1 MSTPLPLHMV
11 SSMAP
16 PSQAEIRAASF
27 TASDRRHEKELLRQ
41 ISLGM
46 QRKQKDKRRQEK
58 RNNNKKAPR
67 IETDILT
74 NQQRPVR
81 IVRTD
86 PNASSRKVV
95 QAQLQDYMPT
105 DTLTPSTT
113 RRGRLLALS
122 KEEEGDISD
131 SIQDLREVL
140 RIRTELAHVNA
151 EDNMEIMPSEQE
163 WADACDLSVAELRR
177 IITDGTEGRTRL
189 VAANAGLVT
198 SIAKRHY
205 NILRRNTQG
214 GGGIGTI
221 LTLHDLVQEGNL
233 GLMEAAE
240 RFDPSKGF
248 RFSTYASYWIRQR
261 ISRSIEDS
269 SRVIRL
275 PAHVHS
281 MLGTI
286 KKTEKEMEKEFG
298 YSPSMGDVAGRLGM
312 SEEKLKL
319 YSDASRNVLSLEQG
333 LNAKFDDRRTIM
345 DKISSRSPTPA
356 DDAEIDSLRTEIRDA
371 VEGLTE
377 RERDVLVARF
387 GLDNARPPLSTSATA
402 ELLGISSD
410 RVSKIQAQALHK
422 LRHPNRNYRLKDF
435 VGGTDVDSEEQ
446 ALIFE
451 QQQAKAQLQ
460 EMQAQARMH
469 TPAAAH
475 ALANAEEETAE
486 NMWSF

>member
-1 MSTPLPLHMV
+1 MNCLLCVRSTHLT
-11 SSMAP
+11 
-16 PSQAEIRAASF
+16 SF
-27 TASDRRHEKELLRQ
+27 
-41 ISLGM
+41 
-46 QRKQKDKRRQEK
+46 
-58 RNNNKKAPR
+58 
-67 IETDILT
+67 
-74 NQQRPVR
+74 
-81 IVRTD
+81 
-86 PNASSRKVV
+86 
-95 QAQLQDYMPT
+95 
-105 DTLTPSTT
+105 
-113 RRGRLLALS
+113 
-122 KEEEGDISD
+122 
-131 SIQDLREVL
+131 
-140 RIRTELAHVNA
+140 
-151 EDNMEIMPSEQE
+151 
-163 WADACDLSVAELRR
+163 
-177 IITDGTEGRTRL
+177 
-189 VAANAGLVT
+189 
-198 SIAKRHY
+198 
-205 NILRRNTQG
+205 
-214 GGGIGTI
+214 
-221 LTLHDLVQEGNL
+221 GNL
-233 GLMEAAE
+233 IFL
-240 RFDPSKGF
+240 
-248 RFSTYASYWIRQR
+248 
-261 ISRSIEDS
+261 S
-269 SRVIRL
+269 SVNSHHIT
-275 PAHVHS
+275 VHS

-333 LNAKFDDRRTIM
+333 LNAKFNDRRTIM

-356 DDAEIDSLRTEIRDA
+356 DDAEIDSLRSEIRDA

-410 RVSKIQAQALHK
+410 RVSKVQAQALHK

-435 VGGTDVDSEEQ
+435 VGGTDVESEEQ

-475 ALANAEEETAE
+475 ALANVEEETAE

>member
-1 MSTPLPLHMV
+1 MSTPLNMV

-16 PSQAEIRAASF
+16 PNYAEMHAARS
-27 TASDRRHEKELLRQ
+27 TGNHPHEEELLRQ

-46 QRKQKDKRRQEK
+46 QRKQKEKRRQ
-58 RNNNKKAPR
+58 RKKKNSKSRTAPR
-67 IETDILT
+67 IQT
-74 NQQRPVR
+74 NIMSNQSPVK

-105 DTLTPSTT
+105 DTLTPSPT

-140 RIRTELAHVNA
+140 RLRAELAQVNV
-151 EDNMEIMPSEQE
+151 EDDMEIMPMEQE
-163 WADACDLSVAELRR
+163 WADACGLSVAGLRR

-205 NILRRNTQG
+205 STLRRNTQG

-275 PAHVHS
+275 PAH
-281 MLGTI
+281 G
-286 KKTEKEMEKEFG
+286 
-298 YSPSMGDVAGRLGM
+298 
-312 SEEKLKL
+312 KLKPVSSW
-319 YSDASRNVLSLEQG
+319 YPDACCE
-333 LNAKFDDRRTIM
+333 
-345 DKISSRSPTPA
+345 
-356 DDAEIDSLRTEIRDA
+356 
-371 VEGLTE
+371 
-377 RERDVLVARF
+377 
-387 GLDNARPPLSTSATA
+387 
-402 ELLGISSD
+402 LGISMLQLMKTEVNPPHLLLLFSYPSNHAISPFNAGNHQKD
-410 RVSKIQAQALHK
+410 REGDGKGVWIFTVDGRCCWPVGNVRRKDQAL
-422 LRHPNRNYRLKDF
+422 L
-435 VGGTDVDSEEQ
+435 
-446 ALIFE
+446 
-451 QQQAKAQLQ
+451 
-460 EMQAQARMH
+460 
-469 TPAAAH
+469 
-475 ALANAEEETAE
+475 
-486 NMWSF
+486 

>member
-1 MSTPLPLHMV
+1 MFYSLSFLFCAANQQNVDAFPTTASHSPVSSHQRTSGPQRISTPLNMV

-16 PSQAEIRAASF
+16 PSHAEVHAARS
-27 TASDRRHEKELLRQ
+27 TSAHPHEEELLRQ

-46 QRKQKDKRRQEK
+46 QRKQKERRRQ
-58 RNNNKKAPR
+58 KKKNSKSRTAPPR
-67 IETDILT
+67 IETNIVST
-74 NQQRPVR
+74 QSPVK

-86 PNASSRKVV
+86 PNASGRRVV

-105 DTLTPSTT
+105 DTLTPSPT

-140 RIRTELAHVNA
+140 RIRAELAHVNA
-151 EDNMEIMPSEQE
+151 KDHMEIMPTEQE
-163 WADACDLSVAELRR
+163 WADACGLSTPGLLR

-205 NILRRNTQG
+205 NTLRRNTQG

-221 LTLHDLVQEGNL
+221 LTLHDLVQEGNM

-275 PAHVHS
+275 PAHGK
-281 MLGTI
+281 L
-286 KKTEKEMEKEFG
+286 TEVFSWYLNLCE
-298 YSPSMGDVAGRLGM
+298 LGM
-312 SEEKLKL
+312 
-319 YSDASRNVLSLEQG
+319 
-333 LNAKFDDRRTIM
+333 
-345 DKISSRSPTPA
+345 
-356 DDAEIDSLRTEIRDA
+356 
-371 VEGLTE
+371 
-377 RERDVLVARF
+377 
-387 GLDNARPPLSTSATA
+387 
-402 ELLGISSD
+402 LL
-410 RVSKIQAQALHK
+410 
-422 LRHPNRNYRLKDF
+422 
-435 VGGTDVDSEEQ
+435 
-446 ALIFE
+446 
-451 QQQAKAQLQ
+451 
-460 EMQAQARMH
+460 
-469 TPAAAH
+469 
-475 ALANAEEETAE
+475 
-486 NMWSF
+486 